1 MSLNVPHHDRINLSF
16 DDSPDA
22 VSYLLF
28 YSRYE
33 MQQRGLLPAEEVGV
47 VPDIYTKN
55 YQMTH
60 DLKNLR
66 REMNKY
72 KEAAL

>member
-1 MSLNVPHHDRINLSF
+1 
-16 DDSPDA
+16 
-22 VSYLLF
+22 
-28 YSRYE
+28 
-33 MQQRGLLPAEEVGV
+33 MQQRGLLPAEEAGV

-60 DLKNLR
+60 ALKNLR